1 MAVEIELPDLQQE
14 EAGGEQP
21 QGKGKNEEKE
31 KNSRKT
37 AYIYYLGLVVVVIGF
52 ASCVM
57 QLQFH
62 GTI

>member
-1 MAVEIELPDLQQE
+1 MAVEIELPDVQQE
-14 EAGGEQP
+14 GEQP
-21 QGKGKNEEKE
+21 RGKGKNEEE

-57 QLQFH
+57 QLQIH
-62 GTI
+62 GTIIFCY